1 MNERYCFSS
10 CFAPYIRNLIAEKN
24 NAGYQYESAAWILQR
39 FDRFC
44 IDENISEP
52 VITRELAKKWGTLQ
66 GKEDKKT
73 LTGRIS
79 VLRQLSLYMQAY
91 GINSYVP
98 SHFSAKNRHIA
109 YVLNSEEIT
118 ALFLEIDSYIPGV
131 NAEVFQRLAME
142 YKVLFRLIL
151 CCGLRVSEA
160 RKLRLDMVDL
170 ENGILTIH
178 QSKGN
183 RDRLVYMPEDLCM
196 LCRKYLEILYSRYRL
211 SSDLLFPAS
220 DPDKELQVASI
231 GKRFHQAW
239 EKTPYAGKNVLQPT
253 VHSLRH
259 TFVVMRM
266 NEWMKSGLKMDTM
279 MPYLSKYLG
288 HTSPDET
295 FYYYHQVE
303 EAFSIIRQ
311 KDTSESFVI
320 PEVSDEE

>member
-1 MNERYCFSS
+1 MADKYSFSS
-10 CFAPYIRNLIAEKN
+10 CFAPFIRELIVEKK
-24 NAGYQYESAAWILQR
+24 NAGYQYEHSAWILQK
-39 FDRFC
+39 FDLFC
-44 IDENISEP
+44 MSENISEP
-52 VITRELAKKWGTLQ
+52 IITRTIARKWGTLRE
-66 GKEDKKT
+66 KESKT
-73 LTGRIS
+73 TLSGRMS

-91 GINSYVP
+91 GIIGYVP
-98 SHFSAKNRHIA
+98 RNFTAKNRHIA
-109 YVLNSEEIT
+109 YVLNKAEIN
-118 ALFLEIDSYIPGV
+118 ALFLEIDSYKPAV

-142 YKVLFRLIL
+142 YKVLFRMIF

-160 RKLRLDMVDL
+160 RKLRLNMVDL
-170 ENGILTIH
+170 EKGILTIH

-183 RDRLVYMPEDLCM
+183 HDRLVYMPEDLCI
-196 LCRKYLEILYSRYRL
+196 LCRKYLEILISEYRL
-211 SSDLLFPAS
+211 ESDLFFPAS
-220 DPDKELQVASI
+220 NPEKELQVASI

-239 EKTPYAGKNVLQPT
+239 EKTPYARKNVLQPT

-266 NEWMKSGLKMDTM
+266 NEWMELGIKLDTM

-311 KDTSESFVI
+311 KDNSETFVL
-320 PEVSDEE
+320 PEVSDEK